1 MLPRLELPPSR
12 VVLVLVA
19 LAFTLPGLIGHDPWK
34 TYDAVAIEIINQMH
48 RSGDWLVPRLA
59 GEPWIEDPPLYHWI
73 ALMFAKLLGW
83 ALPFHGAARLA
94 SALCVLI
101 AAWMIYFA
109 ARRAAPAGQ
118 QRNAGATAMLV
129 LIGSV
134 GLLVHAHEAVP
145 DLASLAAGCGA
156 FAFAALAGQRPLGAG
171 VGLGA
176 SLGVAFLSAG
186 PVTPAAIG
194 LAALITPLACAEWRT
209 RRVLLCL
216 GAAVATAAL
225 VAASW
230 PIVLAWRA
238 PGLAAQWWSTML
250 QARGSFGENLRYYLV
265 TASWFAWP
273 AWPLAAWALWF
284 KRREWREPRLFVPAA
299 AFVLNFA
306 ALAATGPAQD
316 VNVIVLLVPLA
327 LLGAEAVG
335 LLRRGAAA
343 ALDWFGVMCFTF
355 FAGLV
360 WLGYLAMMAGVPPK
374 IAHNFAKIAPG
385 FNPQFEALPF
395 LLALALTL
403 GWLYVALF
411 TAPSPF
417 RGVTRWSAGVV
428 LLWGCFAT
436 LWLPWADYQKSYR
449 TVALQLSSKVPANAG
464 CIAGQNLGPA
474 QRAALSYHVGLR
486 TEPAQRAGAA
496 GCRLLLVQGHP
507 RDERDGP
514 NAAWSK
520 LADVGRPGD
529 KSERYRLYRLDT
541 P

>member
-273 AWPLAAWALWF
+273 AWPLAAWALWSQ
-284 KRREWREPRLFVPAA
+284 RRDILSSRLFLPLASLAA
-299 AFVLNFA
+299 SLAGI
-306 ALAATGPAQD
+306 ALAGPTQD
-316 VNVIVLLVPLA
+316 INSIALLPPLA
-327 LLGAEAVG
+327 LLAAQGVG
-335 LLRRGAAA
+335 QLRRGAAN
-343 ALDWFGVMCFTF
+343 ALDWFGTMTFSF
-355 FAGLV
+355 FAALV
-360 WLGYLAMMAGVPPK
+360 WLGYVAMMTGLPPR
-374 IAHNFAKIAPG
+374 IARNFAKTAPG
-385 FNPQFEALPF
+385 LVPQFEWLP
-395 LLALALTL
+395 LALALALTL
-403 GWLYVALF
+403 GWVYIALF
-411 TAPSPF
+411 SPPSPT
-417 RGVTRWSAGVV
+417 RGVMRWAAGTA
-428 LLWGCFAT
+428 LLWGTAAT
-436 LWLPWADYQKSYR
+436 LWMPWTDYQKSYR
-449 TVALQLSSKVPANAG
+449 SVALQIQSRIPAG
-464 CIAGQNLGPA
+464 SRCIARSGVGSA
-474 QRAALSYHVGLR
+474 QRAVLGYHAGIQ
-486 TEPAQRAGAA
+486 TQPFDRAKP
-496 GCRLLLVQGHP
+496 CPLLIVQGSP
-507 RDERDGP
+507 RHELDAPG
-514 NAAWSK
+514 AGWVK

-529 KSERYRLYRLDT
+529 KGERLRLYHYRR
-541 P
+541 

>member
-1 MLPRLELPPSR
+1 MIPRLALPP
-12 VVLVLVA
+12 VPAVLALMA
-19 LAFTLPGLIGHDPWK
+19 LAFVLPGLVGHDPWK
-34 TYDAVAIEIINQMH
+34 TFDVIGIEIAHQMH
-48 RSGDWLVPRLA
+48 LSGDWVVPRVA
-59 GEPWIEDPPLYHWI
+59 GEPWLEDPPLYHWI
-73 ALMFAKLLGW
+73 AMAFGKLLGW
-83 ALPFHGAARLA
+83 AIPFHGAARLA
-94 SALCVLI
+94 SGLCVL
-101 AAWMIYFA
+101 AALWLLYRTA
-109 ARRAAPAGQ
+109 GAAAPLLLLGS
-118 QRNAGATAMLV
+118 
-129 LIGSV
+129 IG
-134 GLLVHAHEAVP
+134 LMTHAHEALP
-145 DLASLAAGCGA
+145 EL
-156 FAFAALAGQRPLGAG
+156 AALAAVCAAYAVLPRAHERPVMMGAAFGAALG
-171 VGLGA
+171 L
-176 SLGVAFLSAG
+176 AFLALG
-186 PVTPAAIG
+186 PMVPAALALAV
-194 LAALITPLACAEWRT
+194 LAAHAVCERWRT
-209 RRVLLCL
+209 ARALPFLLSAL
-216 GAAVATAAL
+216 LAGAL
-225 VAASW
+225 LAASW
-230 PIVLAWRA
+230 PFALAQRA
-238 PGLAAQWWSTML
+238 PELLDAWWSLAT
-250 QARGSFGENLRYYLV
+250 QPRGGVLENLRYFAV
-265 TASWFAWP
+265 ASGWFAWP
-273 AWPLAAWALWF
+273 AWPLAAWVLWA
-284 KRREWREPRLFVPAA
+284 KRREWREPRLFVPAV
-299 AFVLNFA
+299 AFVLSFA
-306 ALAATGPAQD
+306 ALVATGPAQD

-385 FNPQFEALPF
+385 FIPRFEALPL

-417 RGVTRWSAGVV
+417 RGVTRWAAGVV
-428 LLWGCFAT
+428 VLWGCFAT
-436 LWLPWADYQKSYR
+436 LWLPWADYQKTYR

-496 GCRLLLVQGHP
+496 DCRLLLVQGRP
-507 RDERDGP
+507 GDERDGS

-529 KSERYRLYRLDT
+529 KSERYRLYSLDT